1 MARPLRILYPDA
13 WYHIMNRG
21 RRREPIFTEGKDYQ
35 LFIELL
41 KETSETWNIRIAAYC
56 LMPNHYHLLLQTPE
70 GNVSR
75 GMRHIDGVYTQ
86 RFNRFHGCDGQLFR
100 GRYKSILIDA
110 DEYLLQLVRYIH
122 RNPVRAGVTKRM
134 EGYLWTSHVGYLSGG
149 KKWAWLYRDK
159 VLCMLTDN
167 AKDRVNRYREFMS
180 EGDDHEVIQ
189 LMEGRKWPA
198 MVGSEG
204 FLNKIKARFFKDKG
218 DEEIP
223 ESRQMAPDG
232 KRIRAT
238 VCEFYGVEEGDLLV
252 SRRGVF
258 NEPRNMAIYLTRM
271 LGRATLKETSG
282 AFQIEKCSTV
292 SSVSERMKTLIAT
305 QKAMRKRAEALI
317 STLAKSQEQT

>member
-35 LFIELL
+35 VFIELL

-56 LMPNHYHLLLQTPE
+56 LMPNHYHLLIQTPE

-86 RFNRFHGCDGQLFR
+86 RFNRFHGCDGQLLR
-100 GRYKSILIDA
+100 GRYKAILVDA

-122 RNPVRAGVTKRM
+122 RNPVRAGVTKRI
-134 EGYLWTSHVGYLSGG
+134 EGYSWTSHLGYLSGG
-149 KKWAWLYRDK
+149 NKWSWLYRDK
-159 VLCMLTDN
+159 VLCMLTDK
-167 AKDRVNRYREFMS
+167 AKDRVKRYIEFMS
-180 EGDDHEVIQ
+180 EGDDDEVIQ
-189 LMEGRKWPA
+189 LMEGRKWPV

-204 FLNKIKARFFKDKG
+204 FLDKIKGRFFEDKG
-218 DEEIP
+218 EEEIP
-223 ESRQMAPDG
+223 ESKQLAPDG
-232 KRIRAT
+232 ERIRAT
-238 VCEFYGVEEGDLLV
+238 VREFYGVEEGDLLI

-258 NEPRNMAIYLTRM
+258 NEPRNMAIYLTRRV
-271 LGRATLKETSG
+271 GHATLKETSE
-282 AFQIEKCSTV
+282 AFQIDKCSTV

-305 QKAMRKRAEALI
+305 QKAMRKRAETLI
-317 STLAKSQEQT
+317 SILTKSQEQT